1 MNFDSNFFIIIFIL
15 IFVLLYFIL
24 FTDEKFQDS
33 KQKCSDIEKISIDSE
48 LNNSTFCP
56 SHCKPSLTQDSKSI
70 YCVDN
75 K

>member
-24 FTDEKFQDS
+24 FTNEKFQDN
-33 KQKCSDIEKISIDSE
+33 KKCSDIEKISIDSE
-48 LNNSTFCP
+48 LNNSSFCP
-56 SHCKPSLTQDSKSI
+56 SYCKPSLTQDSKSI

-75 K
+75 I